1 MADVPVTFTS
11 RPAVST
17 DGTTTNIDFSKD
29 LVMDY
34 ESEAPLL
41 TLLTKMKDES
51 VATNEFRFAIGR
63 RAPRSS
69 TASGAVAAVAAT
81 NTTTLNV
88 AAGTGAYFV
97 AGDTIEAPDTNN
109 DATHTNQLYVV
120 SISTDALTVR
130 SYSQDLGVAA
140 IDDGAIIRRIAP
152 AMVEAS
158 SGTDAQ
164 QTEPTVYTQYAQSFE
179 HYFSVSR
186 LQDKNR
192 QYTHPE
198 RARLREEAR
207 QKHVVDKEYAMFL
220 QKKIKDT
227 TTTGKPRYQQ
237 AGLISQISS
246 NVLTYGASLSDTEL
260 YDFMTLV
267 HNPAYSAGAKRL
279 VFASGDLMAS
289 INKLAS
295 PAIRISTKESTW
307 GPNISVVQF
316 AGKVWEFVEAPIL
329 SEARGGWGIVTH
341 PRYMKKRTLIPTV
354 YEMNVQNPID
364 KFYKDGFY
372 SVDAIEVKLEEVFGV
387 IKP

>member
-1 MADVPVTFTS
+1 MADQPVVFS
-11 RPAVST
+11 GRPIAST
-17 DGTTTNIDFSKD
+17 DGTTINIDFSKD

-41 TLLTKMKDES
+41 TLMTKMQDEPTE
-51 VATNEFRFAIGR
+51 TNEFRFAIGR

-69 TASGAVAAVAAT
+69 TAVGAVTAGAAAAT
-81 NTTTLNV
+81 KTLTV
-88 AAGTGAYFV
+88 AAGEYFV
-97 AGDTIEAPDTNN
+97 PGDTIEVPDTNVT
-109 DATHTNQLYVV
+109 AGVTTNQLYVV
-120 SISTDALTVR
+120 SISGDDLTVR
-130 SYSQDLGVAA
+130 GYSTSLGVCA
-140 IDDGAIIRRIAP
+140 IDDGAIVRRIAP

-164 QTEPTVYTQYAQSFE
+164 QTEPTVYSQYCQSFE

-207 QKHVVDKEYAMFL
+207 QKHVVDKEYAYFF
-220 QKKIKDT
+220 QRKTKDE
-227 TTTGKPRYQQ
+227 TTTGKPRYQMD
-237 AGLISQISS
+237 GLIPQISS
-246 NVLTYGASLSDTEL
+246 NVLTYGATLSDTEL

-267 HNPAYSAGAKRL
+267 HNPAFSAGSKRL
-279 VFASGDLMAS
+279 VFASGDLLAS

-295 PAIRISTKESTW
+295 PAIRITTKESTW

-316 AGKVWEFVEAPIL
+316 AGKVWEFVEAPVL
-329 SEARGGWGIVTH
+329 SDARGGWGIVTH

-372 SVDAIEVKLEEVFGV
+372 SVDAIEVKLEEVFGI

>member
-1 MADVPVTFTS
+1 MADQPVVYS
-11 RPAVST
+11 GRPVAST
-17 DGTTTNIDFSKD
+17 DGTTINIDFSKD
-29 LVMDY
+29 LIMDY

-41 TLLTKMKDES
+41 TLLTKMKDEA
-51 VATNEFRFAIGR
+51 VLTNEFRFAIGR

-69 TASGAVAAVAAT
+69 TATAAVTAVAFG

-88 AAGTGAYFV
+88 AAGEYFV
-97 AGDTIEAPDTNN
+97 AGDTIEVPDTNVIAGTN
-109 DATHTNQLYVV
+109 TNQLYVV
-120 SISTDALTVR
+120 SVSSDALTVR
-130 SYSQDLGVAA
+130 GYATTLGVCA
-140 IDDGAIIRRIAP
+140 IDDGAIVRRISP
-152 AMVEAS
+152 AMIEAS

-164 QTEPTVYTQYAQSFE
+164 QTEPTVYTQYCQSFE

-207 QKHVVDKEYAMFL
+207 QKHVVDKEYAYFL
-220 QKKIKDT
+220 QKKTKDE
-227 TTTGKPRYQQ
+227 TTTGKPRYQMD
-237 AGLISQISS
+237 GLIPQITS
-246 NVLTYGASLSDTEL
+246 NVLHYGASLSDTEL

-267 HNPAYSAGAKRL
+267 HNPAYSAGSKRL
-279 VFASGDLMAS
+279 VFASGDFLAS
-289 INKLAS
+289 VNKLAS
-295 PAIRISTKESTW
+295 PAIRITTKESTW

-316 AGKVWEFVEAPIL
+316 AGKVWELVEAPIL
-329 SEARGGWGIVTH
+329 SDARPGCAVVTH

-372 SVDAIEVKLEEVFGV
+372 GVDAVEVKLEEVFGY
-387 IKP
+387 IAP

>member
-1 MADVPVTFTS
+1 MADKPVVYS
-11 RPAVST
+11 GRPIAST
-17 DGTTTNIDFSKD
+17 DGTTINIDFSKD
-29 LVMDY
+29 LIMDY

-41 TLLTKMKDES
+41 TLLTKMKDEA
-51 VATNEFRFAIGR
+51 VLTNEFRFAIGR

-69 TASGAVAAVAAT
+69 TATAAVTAVT
-81 NTTTLNV
+81 FGNTTTLNV
-88 AAGTGAYFV
+88 AAGEYFV
-97 AGDTIEAPDTNN
+97 AGDTIEVPDTNVVAGTN
-109 DATHTNQLYVV
+109 TNQLYVV
-120 SISTDALTVR
+120 SVSSDALTVR
-130 SYSQDLGVAA
+130 GYATTLGVCA
-140 IDDGAIIRRIAP
+140 IDDGAIVRRISP
-152 AMVEAS
+152 AMIEAS

-164 QTEPTVYTQYAQSFE
+164 QTEPTVYTQYCQSFE

-207 QKHVVDKEYAMFL
+207 QKHVVDKEYAYFL
-220 QKKIKDT
+220 QKKTKDE
-227 TTTGKPRYQQ
+227 TTTGKPRYQMD
-237 AGLISQISS
+237 GLIPQISS

-267 HNPAYSAGAKRL
+267 HNPAYSAGSKRL
-279 VFASGDLMAS
+279 VFASGDLLAS

-295 PAIRISTKESTW
+295 PAIRITTKESTW

-329 SEARGGWGIVTH
+329 SDARGGWGIVTH

-372 SVDAIEVKLEEVFGV
+372 GVDAVEVKLEEVFGI

>member
-1 MADVPVTFTS
+1 MADQPVVYS
-11 RPAVST
+11 GRPIVNT
-17 DGTTTNIDFSKD
+17 DGTTINIDFSKD
-29 LVMDY
+29 LIMDY

-41 TLLTKMKDES
+41 TLLTKMKDEAVVS
-51 VATNEFRFAIGR
+51 NKFKFAIGR
-63 RAPRSS
+63 RAPRQS
-69 TASGAVAAVAAT
+69 TATAAVTAVAAT

-88 AAGTGAYFV
+88 ANGEYFV
-97 AGDTIEAPDTNN
+97 AGDTIEVPDTNVIAGTN
-109 DATHTNQLYVV
+109 TNQLYVV
-120 SISTDALTVR
+120 SVSSDALTVR
-130 SYSQDLGVAA
+130 GYSTSLGVCA
-140 IDDGAIIRRIAP
+140 IDDGAIVRRIAP
-152 AMVEAS
+152 AMIEAS

-164 QTEPTVYTQYAQSFE
+164 QTEPTVYEQYCQSFE

-186 LQDKNR
+186 IQDKNR

-207 QKHVVDKEYAMFL
+207 QKHVVDKEYAFFL
-220 QKKIKDT
+220 QKKTEDT
-227 TTTGKPRYQQ
+227 TTTGKPRYQMD
-237 AGLISQISS
+237 GLIPQISS
-246 NVLTYGASLSDTEL
+246 NVLTYGASLSDAEL

-267 HNPAYSAGAKRL
+267 HNPAYSAGSKRL

-295 PAIRISTKESTW
+295 PAIRITTKEGTW

-329 SEARGGWGIVTH
+329 SDARGGWGVVTH

-354 YEMNVQNPID
+354 YEMNVQNNID

-372 SVDAIEVKLEEVFGV
+372 SVDAIEVKLEEVFGI